1 MTQKEL
7 DKQLKGRW
15 EGGRGGYYE
24 CDQGWFPIISQLDL
38 DIRQLVPDY
47 TIFQIKE
54 KFGGLRFY
62 IGFLQEDVCEEVYN
76 LIQKAERVAAET
88 CECCGEPGVLCRRG
102 GWLKT
107 LCKSCFVDWTKYCDR
122 PSEYG
127 VDLK

>member
-1 MTQKEL
+1 MTKTEL

-38 DIRQLVPDY
+38 DIRKIAPDY
-47 TIFQIKE
+47 TILQIKE
-54 KFGGLRFY
+54 KFGGLRYY
-62 IGFLQEDVCEEVYN
+62 IGSLHENVFDKVHD
-76 LIQKAERVAAET
+76 IIKDAEKTAAKT
-88 CECCGEPGVLCRRG
+88 CECCGEPGTLCRRG

-107 LCKSCFVDWTKYCDR
+107 LCQGCFIDWTEYDDR

-127 VDLK
+127 VSLE